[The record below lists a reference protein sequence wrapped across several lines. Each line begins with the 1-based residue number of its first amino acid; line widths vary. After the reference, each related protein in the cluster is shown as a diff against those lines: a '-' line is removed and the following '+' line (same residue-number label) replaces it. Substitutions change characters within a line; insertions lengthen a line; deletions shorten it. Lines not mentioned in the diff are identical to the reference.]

1 MCLFYCG
8 LMTEQQDYAPK
19 ASLLW
24 RLFIALAALL
34 TPTLPSHADDV
45 RGELVIAARA
55 FDESALRLGDD
66 NARPIGVRKWRAPIA
81 LRFANASRAPGL
93 VEPSRKA
100 IQSIAGQT
108 PDIAVADAAVDD
120 ANFIVFFDEN
130 ESASGKNGCHANVSS
145 KSWAISRS
153 ELKINP
159 AFGASIDGCIIHE
172 AMHAFGFLSH
182 PHGADSVLSYVYRR
196 RALTPL
202 DIHLVRTLHD
212 PRLKPGTKPAAA
224 SQLACRILGERL
236 RATASDVDTVCRDRK
251 GPSP

>member
-1 MCLFYCG
+1 MAA
-8 LMTEQQDYAPK
+8 M
-19 ASLLW
+19 
-24 RLFIALAALL
+24 ALARRLPLFAALAVLL
-34 TPTLPSHADDV
+34 TVTSPSLANDV
-45 RGELVIAARA
+45 RGELTTAARA

-66 NARPIGVRKWRAPIA
+66 NTKATGVRKWNVAIA

-93 VEPSRKA
+93 VEPTRKA
-100 IQSIAGQT
+100 IQVIAGQT
-108 PDIAVADAAVDD
+108 PDIAVADAVVDE
-120 ANFIVFFDEN
+120 ANFVVRFDEN

-202 DIHLVRTLHD
+202 DIHLIRTLYD

-236 RATASDVDTVCRDRK
+236 QATASDIDTVCRDRK